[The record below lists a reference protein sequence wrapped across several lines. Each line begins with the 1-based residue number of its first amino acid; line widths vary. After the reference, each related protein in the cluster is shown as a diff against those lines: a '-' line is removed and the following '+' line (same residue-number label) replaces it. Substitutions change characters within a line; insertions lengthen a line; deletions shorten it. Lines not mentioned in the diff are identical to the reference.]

1 MWRTIRAV
9 LICLALGGCAT
20 TSSMM
25 PSLSSMS
32 GGSEP
37 PKPAPAV
44 QPAVQDDGGSGL
56 GGIWKNFSSPFSSGA
71 QPASQR
77 PFAQGLD
84 EGAALRL
91 INNYRSTKGL
101 APLSIDPQATA
112 AAEALAEDMAK
123 HDRMDRPNGKELA
136 KRLLAAGYDY
146 SIASENVAVGQKT
159 VEQTVDGWKVG
170 AADSRNMLHAKAKHI
185 GIAYEYRPDSQH
197 KTFWVLVVAA
207 PCSSPSECS

>member
-56 GGIWKNFSSPFSSGA
+56 GGIWKNFSSTFSSGA

-77 PFAQGLD
+77 PSTQGFD
-84 EGAALRL
+84 ESAALRL
-91 INNYRSTKGL
+91 INNYRSAKGL

-112 AAEALAEDMAK
+112 AAEILAKDMAK
-123 HDRMDRPNGKELA
+123 HDRMAHIGPNGQDVG
-136 KRLLAAGYDY
+136 KRLLAAGYSF
-146 SIASENVAVGQKT
+146 SIASENVGVGQAT
-159 VEQTVDGWKVG
+159 IEDTVDGWK
-170 AADSRNMLHAKAKHI
+170 ASPANSRNMLLANAKHI
-185 GIAYEYRPDSQH
+185 GIAYENRPDSQH

-207 PCSSPSECS
+207 P

>member
-25 PSLSSMS
+25 SSLPSLSGS
-32 GGSEP
+32 SEP
-37 PKPAPAV
+37 AKPVPAV
-44 QPAVQDDGGSGL
+44 QPAVQDDSGSGL

-71 QPASQR
+71 QPASQT
-77 PFAQGLD
+77 PAAQGLD
-84 EGAALRL
+84 ESAALRL

-112 AAEALAEDMAK
+112 AAEALAKEMAK
-123 HDRMDRPNGKELA
+123 HDRMDRPNGQA
-136 KRLLAAGYDY
+136 AGNSLLAAGYNY
-146 SIASENVAVGQKT
+146 RIVSENVAVGQKT
-159 VEQTVDGWKVG
+159 VEQTIEGWKAG
-170 AADSRNMLHAKAKHI
+170 AANSRNMLLPKAKHI

-207 PCSSPSECS
+207 PCGSPSECS

>member
-44 QPAVQDDGGSGL
+44 QPAVQGDSGSGL
-56 GGIWKNFSSPFSSGA
+56 GGIWKNFSSTFSSGA

-77 PFAQGLD
+77 PFTQGFD
-84 EGAALRL
+84 ESAALRL
-91 INNYRSTKGL
+91 INNYRSAKGL

-112 AAEALAEDMAK
+112 AAEVLAQDMAK
-123 HDRMDRPNGKELA
+123 HDRMSHIGPNGQDVG
-136 KRLLAAGYDY
+136 KRLLASGYSF
-146 SIASENVAVGQKT
+146 SIASENVGVGQAT
-159 VEQTVDGWKVG
+159 IEDTVDGWK
-170 AADSRNMLHAKAKHI
+170 ASPANSRNMLLANAKHI
-185 GIAYEYRPDSQH
+185 GIAYESRPDSQH

-207 PCSSPSECS
+207 P